1 MMEEEKNTAL
11 MAEEMP
17 MEEEAMPAEA
27 EMAPEEDM
35 PMEEEAAPATS
46 MEELMGNFLDLP
58 DKDRKI
64 AQMVIL
70 GQPAEILDSILGAPT
85 FSRIKAQLQ
94 DKMGGAEAPAEE
106 PMAEEMPMEE
116 PAGIMA
122 ETEEPMMDEEEEI
135 I

>member
-27 EMAPEEDM
+27 EMAPEEEM
-35 PMEEEAAPATS
+35 PMEEEAEGPD
-46 MEELMGNFLDLP
+46 MEMLMGNFLDLP

-64 AQMVIL
+64 AQAVIL
-70 GQPAEILDSILGAPT
+70 GAPAGVLDAILGAPT
-85 FSRIKAQLQ
+85 FTRMQTQL
-94 DKMGGAEAPAEE
+94 KESMAGGGAPEAPT
-106 PMAEEMPMEE
+106 EEMPAEE

-122 ETEEPMMDEEEEI
+122 ETEAPMAEDEEMM
-135 I
+135 